1 MPPPNIVTLLGLTGK
16 TAVQAITTVPT
27 AVVTTAPGTVVK
39 IQAVT
44 IANTNVTTSADVTV
58 DLFRVS
64 ATVTGTIATT
74 VLTVSAVTS
83 GALAAGHTISGSGV
97 TPGTTITTLG
107 TGTGGIGTYNLSASQ
122 TLAGATTVTGT
133 APYRI
138 AATVTVPAKAT
149 LVVVSRDTAIWL
161 EEADSLRLTASAN
174 LYLEGVVSYDLV
186 S

>member
-1 MPPPNIVTLLGLTGK
+1 MPAPNIVTLTNLTGK

-27 AVVTTAPGTVVK
+27 AVLTVGASQVVK
-39 IQAVT
+39 LQSVT

-58 DLFRVS
+58 DLFRTS
-64 ATVTGTIATT
+64 AVVTGTIAGT
-74 VLTVSAVTS
+74 VMTVSAVTS
-83 GALAAGHTISGSGV
+83 GALAVGHTISGSGV
-97 TPGTTITTLG
+97 TTTTITSLG
-107 TGTGGIGTYNLSASQ
+107 TGTGGTGTYNISASQ
-122 TLAGATTVTGT
+122 TVSGATTVTGT

-138 AATVTVPAKAT
+138 AATVTVPAKST

-161 EEADSLRLTASAN
+161 EELDILRLTASAN

>member
-1 MPPPNIVTLLGLTGK
+1 MPAPNIVTMLSLTGK

-27 AVVTTAPGTVVK
+27 AVVTVGASQVVK

-58 DLFRVS
+58 DLFRTS

-97 TPGTTITTLG
+97 TAGTTITTLG
-107 TGTGGIGTYNLSASQ
+107 TGTGGTGTYNISVSQ
-122 TLAGATTVTGT
+122 TVSGATTVTGT
-133 APYRI
+133 APYRV

-149 LVVVSRDTAIWL
+149 LVVISRDTAIWL
-161 EEADSLRLTASAN
+161 EEADVLRLTASAN